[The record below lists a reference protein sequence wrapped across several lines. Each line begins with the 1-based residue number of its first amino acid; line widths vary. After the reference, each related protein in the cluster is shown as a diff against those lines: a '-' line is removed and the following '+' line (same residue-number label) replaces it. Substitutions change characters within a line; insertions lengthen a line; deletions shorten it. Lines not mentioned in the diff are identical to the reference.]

1 MTEYL
6 DEIVTD
12 KKLAWDKTLID
23 EKQKFFVKLNS
34 EVIQEL
40 VERRN
45 ELDNLNVNELPLLK
59 KQILY
64 FRNEILL
71 DGVGLFIIDGMSLTN
86 FSLKE
91 KISIYKLI
99 SNVLGDLMVQNIQQ
113 EKIVEIKDVGKS
125 MKTGGRYH
133 ETKEGGSHHTDSPQ
147 WKDVPDYLGLFCI
160 HNAKL
165 GGTNLFL
172 SAYTIHNRIFKNK
185 RGLLNIF
192 YEKFHFDKRGE
203 FKDGE
208 SPTVFEPIFNL
219 KDGRLY
225 FRYLRDYINAGH
237 NIQNQPLSEH
247 QEKALTYLDNSM
259 HEEDMVMRYDL
270 KPDDIV
276 FSDNH
281 WIVHGRTTFEDYDDE
296 NLKRLMLRTWIKD
309 KMYGDEY
316 DSG

>member
-6 DEIVTD
+6 DEIVTN

-34 EVIQEL
+34 EIIQEL

-59 KQILY
+59 NQILY
-64 FRNEILL
+64 FKKEILL
-71 DGVGLFIIDGMSLTN
+71 GGVGLFIIDGASLKN
-86 FSLKE
+86 FLLKE

-99 SNVLGDLMVQNIQQ
+99 SSVLGDLIVQNIRQ

-147 WKDVPDYLGLFCI
+147 WENVPDYLGLFCVN
-160 HNAKL
+160 NAKL

-172 SAYTIHNRIFKNK
+172 SAYTIHNRIFKNRK
-185 RGLLNIF
+185 DLINIL

-208 SPTVFEPIFNL
+208 SPTVFEPIFNFNN
-219 KDGRLY
+219 GRLH

-237 NIQNQPLSEH
+237 KIQNQPLSKI
-247 QEKALTYLDNSM
+247 QEEALTHLDNSM
-259 HEEDMVMRYDL
+259 HDEYMVMCYDL
-270 KPDDIV
+270 KPSDIV

-281 WIVHGRTTFEDYDDE
+281 RIVHGRTSFEDHEDE

-309 KMYGDEY
+309 KKYAN
-316 DSG
+316 